1 MHWNLKSLEKIGE
14 VWNLDIFKNIT
25 FIDFV
30 IRLVVDQ
37 DSVIDT
43 SKLNPVN
50 DNTGEFRSLFRITKM
65 VSSLTR
71 LLCVT
76 RYNWSETIYKTRR
89 RMNIKSSCR

>member
-25 FIDFV
+25 FIDFI

-50 DNTGEFRSLFRITKM
+50 DNTGE
-65 VSSLTR
+65 
-71 LLCVT
+71 
-76 RYNWSETIYKTRR
+76 
-89 RMNIKSSCR
+89 